1 MTPIQATLH
10 QRAEKCSAALNT
22 IVNYKTRGHFD
33 LQGDEELV
41 KDNKQRGSC
50 LQGSVRTAP
59 GRLAVLL
66 WSPGQ
71 WGCSQ
76 GKGPIECKAIL
87 PWHLIKGIKAWEVEP
102 TGYPPG
108 SALRSYQKQRS
119 SKHFNF
125 PILKEFWPEPL
136 GGVGGAELC

>member
-1 MTPIQATLH
+1 MIPG
-10 QRAEKCSAALNT
+10 R
-22 IVNYKTRGHFD
+22 
-33 LQGDEELV
+33 
-41 KDNKQRGSC
+41 SC

-66 WSPGQ
+66 RSPGQ

-108 SALRSYQKQRS
+108 SAQRSYQKQRS

-136 GGVGGAELC
+136 GGFAGTELC